1 MSIQKSRKKKT
12 SRILPKFKGRLITFE
27 GTEGS
32 GKSTL
37 QKAVA
42 AALASRGLSVVQTRE
57 PGGNLLSE
65 KIRALVLDPSISP
78 KMHPI
83 TELCLYEAART
94 EHAALTLLPAL
105 QAGKWVLCDR
115 FIDSTLAYQASAR
128 GLPWKTVKQL
138 NHVAA
143 LGIKPHL
150 TVFLDIDPA
159 RGLQRAQDPNRFE
172 AEGVQFQ
179 EKVRKGF
186 LKARAEAPKRWFTLK
201 IKDQTPEQLAARVVQ
216 EIEERFF

>member
-1 MSIQKSRKKKT
+1 MASPKSSS
-12 SRILPKFKGRLITFE
+12 SRSLKGKLITFE

-37 QKAVA
+37 VKAVA
-42 AALASRGLSVVQTRE
+42 TLLTNKGLSVVQTRE

-65 KIRALVLDPSISP
+65 KIRALVLDGSISP

-115 FIDSTLAYQASAR
+115 FVDSTLAYQASAR

-138 NHVAA
+138 NEVAA

-150 TVFLDIDPA
+150 TLLLDIDPA
-159 RGLQRAQDPNRFE
+159 RGLGRAQNPNRFE
-172 AEGVQFQ
+172 AEGVSFQ
-179 EKVRKGF
+179 TLVRKGF
-186 LKARAEAPKRWFTLK
+186 LKARSEDPKRWFTLK
-201 IKDQTPEQLAARVVQ
+201 IKDQTPEDLAKQVAQ
-216 EIEERFF
+216 EIEKRFF